1 MLPGRER
8 PAGALTDSL
17 HHRIQSTVQQP
28 SSLSC
33 TERLAENRGPGLAIQ
48 YQDTSHRNLRLC
60 LFREAIDLSRFKVV
74 SSAALRHLDMDVE
87 VHVIGASHLVRCRRW
102 SELLSCAGGSEMA
115 PVFALG
121 PDFSGRQPF
130 RYLDGILRFEFEL
143 RLLSTGGASGPDRL
157 DRAQAR
163 ISRYPVH
170 LASEFATEKAGH
182 CPPVTCLGVRPLE
195 RGLEVSSLH
204 YYPQESTGV
213 LSRSV
218 TTVR

>member
-1 MLPGRER
+1 MP
-8 PAGALTDSL
+8 
-17 HHRIQSTVQQP
+17 QP

-33 TERLAENRGPGLAIQ
+33 TGRPAENYGPALALP

-74 SSAALRHLDMDVE
+74 SSAVLRHLDMDLE
-87 VHVIGASHLVRCRRW
+87 VHVIGASHLIRCGRW

-115 PVFALG
+115 PVLALG
-121 PDFSGRQPF
+121 PGFSGRQPF
-130 RYLDGILRFEFEL
+130 RYLDRNLRYEFEIG
-143 RLLSTGGASGPDRL
+143 LLSTGGVSGLEQL
-157 DRAQAR
+157 DRARAR

-170 LASEFATEKAGH
+170 LASEFAADNAGH
-182 CPPVTCLGVRPLE
+182 SPPLTCLGVRPLE

>member
-1 MLPGRER
+1 MR
-8 PAGALTDSL
+8 
-17 HHRIQSTVQQP
+17 QP

-33 TERLAENRGPGLAIQ
+33 AERPAESTGSALALPYR
-48 YQDTSHRNLRLC
+48 DTSHRNLRLC
-60 LFREAIDLSRFKVV
+60 LFREAIDPSRFKVV
-74 SSAALRHLDMDVE
+74 SSAGLRHLGMDFGVY
-87 VHVIGASHLVRCRRW
+87 VIGASHLIRCGLW
-102 SELLSCAGGSEMA
+102 SELLSCAGGSEMEPA
-115 PVFALG
+115 FALG
-121 PDFSGRQPF
+121 PGFSGRQPF
-130 RYLDGILRFEFEL
+130 RYLDGNLRFEFEL
-143 RLLSTGGASGPDRL
+143 GLLSTGGTSGMDRL
-157 DRAQAR
+157 DRARAR

-170 LASEFATEKAGH
+170 LASEFATESAGH

>member
-1 MLPGRER
+1 M
-8 PAGALTDSL
+8 
-17 HHRIQSTVQQP
+17 QQP

-33 TERLAENRGPGLAIQ
+33 TGRPVENYGPALALP

-60 LFREAIDLSRFKVV
+60 LFREAIDLSRFRVV
-74 SSAALRHLDMDVE
+74 SSALLRHLGMDFE
-87 VHVIGASHLVRCRRW
+87 VHVIGASHLVRCGLW
-102 SELLSCAGGSEMA
+102 SELLSCAGGSELA
-115 PVFALG
+115 PVLALG
-121 PDFSGRQPF
+121 PGFSGRQPF
-130 RYLDGILRFEFEL
+130 RYLDGSLRFEFEIG
-143 RLLSTGGASGPDRL
+143 LLSTGGNTGLDRL

-170 LASEFATEKAGH
+170 LTSEFAAQNTGH
-182 CPPVTCLGVRPLE
+182 SPPVTCLGVRPLE

-213 LSRSV
+213 LSLSV